1 MIKQYGISY
10 LKLMLTMFV
19 VAHHAFLAFTPSGAA
34 SPIHDGNRTIIFSYV
49 TVLFDNFFMYTFFLI
64 AGLFAYKSLVS
75 RGKVSYLL
83 SRLLRLGVVFFVGT
97 YTVNILGF
105 YLMEVF
111 KGTDPYVNF
120 GFSNFAGYYEFVV
133 MNLFPTQHLWFLWV
147 LLLFNVIFIMI
158 FPCFSRENKVSKL
171 LRNNDVVFIVTMLV
185 LGFLLYR
192 TGSLFLGYDFVTL
205 FGPFSAQIGRV
216 PAYFMMYL
224 FGILL
229 GRNGIENTFIVQRYR
244 IKNYIF
250 ILVLGIISGL
260 FFSLLL
266 INSQFELLYYIGD
279 ILTTVTFVLITIGL
293 IALFTN
299 HLNQESKF
307 LLVLSENAF
316 MIYILH
322 YGVVSALQ
330 GIFYR
335 IDFNGFIEGVLVF
348 ILGFNIS
355 FGISYLLRKIK
366 ILAKIA

>member
-1 MIKQYGISY
+1 MKKYNGISY

-75 RGKVSYLL
+75 RGKASYFL
-83 SRLLRLGVVFFVGT
+83 SRLLRLGAVFFIAT
-97 YTVNILGF
+97 YTVNIVGF

-111 KGTDPYVNF
+111 KGTDPYIDF
-120 GFSNFAGYYEFVV
+120 GLSNFAGYYEFVV
-133 MNLFPTQHLWFLWV
+133 MNFFPTQHLWFLWV
-147 LLLFNVIFIMI
+147 LLLFNVIFIVI
-158 FPCFSRENKVSKL
+158 FPFFSKENKVSKL
-171 LRNNDVVFIVTMLV
+171 LRNNEVIFLVTMLV
-185 LGFLLYR
+185 LGVLLYR
-192 TGSLFLGYDFVTL
+192 TGSLLLGYDFVTL

-216 PAYFMMYL
+216 PVYFMMYL

-244 IKNYIF
+244 MKNYIF

-260 FFSLLL
+260 IFALLL

-307 LLVLSENAF
+307 LIVLSENAF

-335 IDFNGFIEGVLVF
+335 IDFNGFLEGVLVF
-348 ILGFNIS
+348 ILGFFIS

-366 ILAKIA
+366 IVAKIA

>member
-1 MIKQYGISY
+1 MKKYNGISY

-19 VAHHAFLAFTPSGAA
+19 VAHHAFLAFTLSGTA

-49 TVLFDNFFMYTFFLI
+49 TVLFDNFFMYTFFFI

-75 RGKVSYLL
+75 RGKVSYFL
-83 SRLLRLGVVFFVGT
+83 SRLIRLGAVFFIAT
-97 YTVNILGF
+97 YTVNIVGF

-111 KGTDPYVNF
+111 KGTDPYISF
-120 GFSNFAGYYEFVV
+120 GLSNFAGYYEFVV
-133 MNLFPTQHLWFLWV
+133 MNFFPTQHLWFLWV
-147 LLLFNVIFIMI
+147 LLLFNIIFIVI
-158 FPCFSRENKVSKL
+158 SPLFKKENRVSKL
-171 LRNNDVVFIVTMLV
+171 LRNNEGIFLATMLV
-185 LGFLLYR
+185 VGFLLYR

-229 GRNGIENTFIVQRYR
+229 GRNGIENTFIVQKYR
-244 IKNYIF
+244 MKNYIF
-250 ILVLGIISGL
+250 ILFLGIISGL
-260 FFSLLL
+260 IFASLL
-266 INSQFELLYYIGD
+266 INSQFEILYFIGD
-279 ILTTVTFVLITIGL
+279 VLTTVTFVLITIGL
-293 IALFTN
+293 MALFSN
-299 HLNQESKF
+299 HLNNESKF
-307 LLVLSENAF
+307 LIVLSENAF

-335 IDFNGFIEGVLVF
+335 IDFNGFLEGVLVF
-348 ILGFNIS
+348 ILGFIIS

-366 ILAKIA
+366 IVSKIA